1 MSNYKIVMEKKVVV
15 LSREQVSLELKI
27 EHFDSKEEA
36 QSKCEELR
44 KNYVD
49 SVWVDE
55 LDLLAL
61 LLSAE

>member
-1 MSNYKIVMEKKVVV
+1 MEKKVVV

-27 EHFDSKEEA
+27 EHFDTKEEA

-44 KNYVD
+44 EKYVD